1 MIPARMA
8 GLVFFTGFP
17 GFIGKRLVR
26 RLLGDDFELRG
37 AGRVEPQKQEEGP
50 RGAGR
55 HRRGGPKMEEAAR
68 RAAADIEGGD
78 RIEILTGDIGER
90 GLGLSD
96 TDLGRLRHEV
106 TVAYHLAAIYNL
118 AVPFEIAQ
126 RVNVEGTGNVL
137 ELLEGC
143 NQLERLNY
151 VSTAYV
157 AGERHGVVYEHE
169 LSLGQGFKNH
179 YESTK
184 FQAELWVQQS
194 LDRVPTTV
202 YRPAIVVGDSKTGET
217 QKFDGPYYMLRTIS
231 VSLARKTPIPQ
242 FGSSDAPF
250 NVVPVDFVVDAL
262 ASVSAE
268 PSAAGQTLH
277 LVDPDPVSARELFT
291 LLSKEYAGKEPS
303 YKLPPRLIESSLRF
317 KTVREMFHGAPQ
329 ESIRYLNHEVHFD
342 TRRADDL
349 LARAG
354 LRCPRFEEYV
364 GPVVKFFREHEDN
377 EDLVPATVG

>member
-1 MIPARMA
+1 MA
-8 GLVFFTGFP
+8 GLAFFTGFP

-26 RLLGDDFELRG
+26 RLLADDFELRV
-37 AGRVEPQKQEEGP
+37 AALVE
-50 RGAGR
+50 
-55 HRRGGPKMEEAAR
+55 PKMEEAAR

-157 AGERHGVVYEHE
+157 AGERHGAVYEHE

-262 ASVSAE
+262 ASVSRE

-277 LVDPDPVSARELFT
+277 LVDPEPVSARELLT
-291 LLSKEYAGKEPS
+291 LLSKEYAGKEPA

-317 KTVREMFHGAPQ
+317 KTVRDMFHGAPQ

-364 GPVVKFFREHEDN
+364 GPMVKFFREHEDD
-377 EDLVPATVG
+377 ESFEPAAVG